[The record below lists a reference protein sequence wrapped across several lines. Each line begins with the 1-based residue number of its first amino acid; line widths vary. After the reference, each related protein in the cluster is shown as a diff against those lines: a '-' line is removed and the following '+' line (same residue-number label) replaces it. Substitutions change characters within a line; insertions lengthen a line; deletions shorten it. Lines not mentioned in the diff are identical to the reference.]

1 MRSRSSQPPR
11 GRANEAPDS
20 AATRGGNAPG
30 LSTSTHPG
38 WGSGDVVPAT
48 GGRHVAA
55 GVRPAD
61 RRGLTATGAVLCA
74 LALGLAGAGA
84 GVDLSTG
91 RGLRLVF
98 GVCFVAG
105 CALAALL
112 VHREDLKAVVVM
124 PPLLHA
130 AIAVL
135 TSALGRTAR
144 SSSGLKGHAL
154 EAVVTLVLGAP
165 ILIAATGVAV
175 LIALARTLVARRRR
189 TS

>member
-1 MRSRSSQPPR
+1 
-11 GRANEAPDS
+11 
-20 AATRGGNAPG
+20 
-30 LSTSTHPG
+30 
-38 WGSGDVVPAT
+38 
-48 GGRHVAA
+48 
-55 GVRPAD
+55 
-61 RRGLTATGAVLCA
+61 
-74 LALGLAGAGA
+74 
-84 GVDLSTG
+84 
-91 RGLRLVF
+91 
-98 GVCFVAG
+98 VAG